1 MLPKHSFKVP
11 KSKQSV
17 RCQRTIFSSWYH
29 HYDVQA
35 INQASES
42 NILKYLVEFST
53 VMARTWRAL
62 TISFVSALS
71 LLPSCPRSSHHDSSL
86 SAVPLPSLQ
95 SNQIRMVWTSGVWW
109 DPKVFLIIASGFNA
123 RGQAVTRMRQ
133 AYRSASTHTKRNI
146 ESGFRE
152 KESSTWSGGVWGSQS
167 VWGSS
172 CSGQKQIWVMDRGR
186 SKCPPPPIG
195 QIVMGNPCVV
205 YCGAEKKSGRS
216 FQTCPLS
223 VVSQRRSFQ
232 PRFYPTQLLWGS
244 VKSWE

>member
-17 RCQRTIFSSWYH
+17 PCQHTIFSSWYH
-29 HYDVQA
+29 HYDAQA

-53 VMARTWRAL
+53 VMARTLRAL
-62 TISFVSALS
+62 TIFFVSALS

-86 SAVPLPSLQ
+86 SAVPPPSLQ

-133 AYRSASTHTKRNI
+133 AYRSASTNIQREISRAGFERKRVQP
-146 ESGFRE
+146 E
-152 KESSTWSGGVWGSQS
+152 V
-167 VWGSS
+167 
-172 CSGQKQIWVMDRGR
+172 
-186 SKCPPPPIG
+186 
-195 QIVMGNPCVV
+195 VV
-205 YCGAEKKSGRS
+205 YGGPNQSEAAAAAVKSKSEWWIEEG
-216 FQTCPLS
+216 PS
-223 VVSQRRSFQ
+223 VRRRRQ
-232 PRFYPTQLLWGS
+232 S
-244 VKSWE
+244 VKS